1 MDNNFF
7 AIDIGTTKT
16 IAVAVNVTKE
26 INILGIGEQKSRGIE
41 KGIISD
47 IEEISEVVTSTI
59 NEAKASLDTSTMID
73 KAYVSLCGATTKSI
87 ISRGSVNIPNG
98 TISTVE
104 VNQVLQNSIYNSNV
118 PLDFAILHVLPIAF
132 KVDEID
138 NVKNPIGVKG
148 SKLEVI
154 VYCISAT
161 RSTLTNIRN
170 TLKKS
175 MITNVL
181 FTLSGYMSSIA
192 TLSKEQIEAGSI
204 LIDMGGSSTDYVVLR
219 GQSVIYEGHI
229 PVGSKHI
236 DSDIA
241 TMKNISVE
249 TAEILKIKY
258 GRLDPLDDENI
269 KKISVPKKNSDEK
282 EYIYMEEIKNIIHAR
297 VEELLVLIYDDLK
310 DSNMISKVGDGV
322 VITGGLASLSGLR
335 ELTSKV
341 FNLPVSIGVPKDING
356 SGFDEL
362 SLSSVVGTIHYASNL
377 IERLELD
384 SNRELLKRNISNQE
398 GISDL
403 TDLNSLSKAKDESSK
418 GVFGK
423 ISNVFKEMF

>member
-1 MDNNFF
+1 
-7 AIDIGTTKT
+7 
-16 IAVAVNVTKE
+16 
-26 INILGIGEQKSRGIE
+26 
-41 KGIISD
+41 
-47 IEEISEVVTSTI
+47 
-59 NEAKASLDTSTMID
+59 
-73 KAYVSLCGATTKSI
+73 
-87 ISRGSVNIPNG
+87 
-98 TISTVE
+98 
-104 VNQVLQNSIYNSNV
+104 
-118 PLDFAILHVLPIAF
+118 
-132 KVDEID
+132 
-138 NVKNPIGVKG
+138 
-148 SKLEVI
+148 
-154 VYCISAT
+154 
-161 RSTLTNIRN
+161 
-170 TLKKS
+170 
-175 MITNVL
+175 
-181 FTLSGYMSSIA
+181 
-192 TLSKEQIEAGSI
+192 
-204 LIDMGGSSTDYVVLR
+204 MGGSSTDYVVLR

-241 TMKNISVE
+241 IMKNISVE

-258 GRLDPLDDENI
+258 GRLVPLDDENI

-297 VEELLVLIYDDLK
+297 VEELLVLVYDDLK

-403 TDLNSLSKAKDESSK
+403 TDLNNLSKTKDESSK
-418 GVFGK
+418 SVFGK
-423 ISNVFKEMF
+423 IGNVFKEMF